1 MFSYSLS
8 YDSFNRNQY
17 YGEAILIAI
26 WLHIP
31 KCYGEDAFLSPE
43 QATTI
48 LDPLYSA
55 WVEMKEDKGRT
66 PLRIILNNFL
76 NHIEKLESL
85 RSPDDSYEKEFQD
98 LKLFSENLKGQKLY
112 SSGVGE
118 KEINRK
124 KNRYKDILPFDFS
137 RVVLSEYVGTTG
149 SDYINANFIRG
160 ASGSPA
166 YIASQGPLAHT
177 VNDFWR
183 MVVECEV
190 HVIIMACNED
200 EAGKHKCE
208 KYWVDR
214 EGEVKQFGMVRIRLI
229 QGSDVCPDFSVR
241 TIKLEYTNKDS
252 TIEERTVCQFHYSAW
267 PDHGVPPSVRPLLD
281 MVRLVRDTQASE
293 TLPVLVHCSAG
304 CGRTGTICAIDYV
317 WGLLRAGKLT
327 KDFSLFTLV
336 REMRRQRVAMV
347 QTTEQYILVHRAVR
361 ELFKE
366 QLRVIDSHP
375 YENIDVDGIL
385 VRSKGDEE
393 PLYESVRTIEEPK
406 TIGNKSIT
414 TDDASPAPPLPRK
427 NRIHMAAS
435 KHEKEV
441 ENQTQK
447 QRNSQGGPVGIA
459 KLKAMFERSPVAR
472 SQSLGRRQAS
482 NPVPVVTPPC
492 PALPIKRSKSLRIIG
507 SGERHKLSVLA
518 QQSSKTSPSNGSSKS
533 SSQAIRSKAI
543 PGAILR
549 RRRSFESENSPKPIR
564 HSLHLDDDGRK
575 LLQDCKDFLSR
586 SVDYT
591 GEGCQR
597 TDGIVS
603 GKGIR
608 ERRDSF
614 RQAISKT
621 TEHPVDKISTNGNSV
636 LPNHASPKNPET
648 ADEVDGPIMHHMKYK
663 SNANDQDE
671 VDAIQSNV
679 IVVKR
684 DRSSPKVD
692 LYVKGLTGETIS
704 SNSNHQNENGCDPF
718 KQFGVIWNRAA
729 TSIDLKSNLRN
740 SDMSLQELKSCLRR
754 EGTAHELKAR
764 KSDGIQNV
772 LPVKPYKS
780 LDRVPKKDERIEIL
794 PTPAEWRHPP
804 ITNSL
809 SSPHRSPQTTVDR
822 RNPLTVPNSPHRS
835 PQTTVDRRNPLPNM
849 PSPHHSPQ
857 ATVDRRHPLHASSSP
872 HRSPQTTFDRR
883 NPLPSPHQSP
893 QATVDRRNPLS
904 SHTSPHSSPQTTVDR
919 RNPLSAATSP
929 HISPQTTV
937 DRRNPLSSHSSPH
950 SSPQTTVDRR
960 NHLNQLTGALM
971 SSEISSISAR
981 NHAGVSQHS
990 PQTSVDR
997 RTSNTGPQIS
1007 PQTTV
1012 DRRAP
1017 VSVSSSPHI
1026 SPQTTVDRR
1035 NLLLPNSNIAVP
1047 PPAPQLQML
1056 VSSGHIINGP
1066 ITTQPSHPAPVP
1078 SNGHGPMRS
1087 PMPAEH
1093 QNLPRSSNSPQHRV
1107 NAHHP
1112 GGAGGKEAY
1121 SYGLVASVLRRGSQ
1135 DDLALCVSGNSVIS
1149 PKAVAN
1155 NQRPSAPPRIK
1166 RHASVVLPRK
1176 NSGNKEIASSLNQST
1191 PPVDPKRWAAKGTPN
1206 CTKKMVAYPPGH
1218 LPPTVPSPSVQAT
1231 PSQPSGSKAA
1241 TGGQTPSSSKSKMSP
1256 KKSAASSLSR
1266 ALGALQLRRS
1276 GASTTTA
1283 SSSSAVGPKGSTET
1297 ALIAERPNTKAT
1309 PPSKN
1314 TTSYPTP
1321 VVAPTMVINPGK
1333 TILPTGIID
1342 DGSKTLPP
1350 QEHLVR
1356 STASMPISSG
1366 LQMQTS
1372 YPPHSHTHVQPL
1384 SQSHSHPHPHP
1395 HPHAHSHPRP
1405 HTHPISAPHHPS
1417 PQPFQHRHPYPAPRQ
1432 TSPHH
1437 TYPHMAHQHPK
1448 THKKQQYL

>member
-1 MFSYSLS
+1 
-8 YDSFNRNQY
+8 
-17 YGEAILIAI
+17 
-26 WLHIP
+26 
-31 KCYGEDAFLSPE
+31 
-43 QATTI
+43 
-48 LDPLYSA
+48 
-55 WVEMKEDKGRT
+55 MKEDKGRT
-66 PLRIILNNFL
+66 PLRFILNNFL

-98 LKLFSENLKGQKLY
+98 LKLFSENLKGHKQY
-112 SSGVGE
+112 SSNEGE
-118 KEINRK
+118 KEVNRK

-137 RVVLSEYVGTTG
+137 RVILSEYVGTAG

-166 YIASQGPLAHT
+166 YIASQGPLPHT

-252 TIEERTVCQFHYSAW
+252 TTEERTVCQFHYSAW

-327 KDFSLFTLV
+327 KDFSLHTLV
-336 REMRRQRVAMV
+336 REMRKQRVAMV

-375 YENIDVDGIL
+375 YENIDVDGAL
-385 VRSKGDEE
+385 VRNKVDEE
-393 PLYESVRTIEEPK
+393 PLYESVRAIEQPLLNAISTGVK
-406 TIGNKSIT
+406 TISV
-414 TDDASPAPPLPRK
+414 DDSSPAPPLPRK

-459 KLKAMFERSPVAR
+459 KLKAMFERSPVSR

-482 NPVPVVTPPC
+482 NPVPVVTAPC

-507 SGERHKLSVLA
+507 SGERNRLSIIA
-518 QQSSKTSPSNGSSKS
+518 QQATNTSSGNSSKS
-533 SSQAIRSKAI
+533 KPPVVKNKSVS
-543 PGAILR
+543 GAPVR
-549 RRRSFESENSPKPIR
+549 RRRSFESDCSPKPIR
-564 HSLHLDDDGRK
+564 RSLHLDDDGRK

-586 SVDYT
+586 SVDST
-591 GEGCQR
+591 GDSSQR
-597 TDGIVS
+597 IESIVG

-614 RQAISKT
+614 RQAISKKS
-621 TEHPVDKISTNGNSV
+621 ELSADSV
-636 LPNHASPKNPET
+636 VPRHHGSVRNHDVP
-648 ADEVDGPIMHHMKYK
+648 DEVDGPMMHQIRGKPKVSDH
-663 SNANDQDE
+663 DE
-671 VDAIQSNV
+671 VDARQSNV
-679 IVVKR
+679 IIVKP
-684 DRSSPKVD
+684 DRLSPKVD
-692 LYVKGLTGETIS
+692 LYVKGLTGENVST
-704 SNSNHQNENGCDPF
+704 NPNRQVENGYDPL

-740 SDMSLQELKSCLRR
+740 GDLSLQELKSCLRR

-764 KSDGIQNV
+764 KNDAMQNA

-780 LDRVPKKDERIEIL
+780 LDRVPKKDDRNEIF
-794 PTPAEWRHPP
+794 PAPSEWRPP
-804 ITNSL
+804 VTSNPMG
-809 SSPHRSPQTTVDR
+809 SPHRSPQTTVDR

-857 ATVDRRHPLHASSSP
+857 TTVDRRHPLHASSSP

-883 NPLPSPHQSP
+883 SALTSPHQSP
-893 QATVDRRNPLS
+893 HATVERRNPLN
-904 SHTSPHSSPQTTVDR
+904 SHGSPHGSPQTTVDR
-919 RNPLSAATSP
+919 RNPISATASP
-929 HISPQTTV
+929 HRSPQTTV
-937 DRRNPLSSHSSPH
+937 DRRNPMSSHSSPH
-950 SSPQTTVDRR
+950 QSPQTTVDRR
-960 NHLNQLTGALM
+960 NHVSQQSTPIS
-971 SSEISSISAR
+971 SSESPGTNSR
-981 NHAGVSQHS
+981 NHVGTS
-990 PQTSVDR
+990 PQTTVDR
-997 RTSNTGPQIS
+997 RNSNSGVHVS

-1017 VSVSSSPHI
+1017 LAVSGSPHV

-1035 NLLLPNSNIAVP
+1035 NVILSNSSLVIPQQMPQMQMMVGNGLLPTLS
-1047 PPAPQLQML
+1047 APM
-1056 VSSGHIINGP
+1056 
-1066 ITTQPSHPAPVP
+1066 APHQ
-1078 SNGHGPMRS
+1078 SNGHAPLRLPTGP
-1087 PMPAEH
+1087 PVPVEH
-1093 QNLPRSSNSPQHRV
+1093 QNLSRLSNAPQHRPSTLQS
-1107 NAHHP
+1107 P
-1112 GGAGGKEAY
+1112 GPPTPASNSYEKKPAEPY
-1121 SYGLVASVLRRGSQ
+1121 SYGLLASVLRRGSQ
-1135 DDLALCVSGNSVIS
+1135 DDLALCVSGNSAIS
-1149 PKAVAN
+1149 PKASASS
-1155 NQRPSAPPRIK
+1155 QRPSAPPRIK

-1176 NSGNKEIASSLNQST
+1176 NTGSKESTGTSSPNSS
-1191 PPVDPKRWAAKGTPN
+1191 VDSKRWAAKSSASSPR
-1206 CTKKMVAYPPGH
+1206 KVMAFPPGH
-1218 LPPTVPSPSVQAT
+1218 LPPTVPPPSISVAPTPPAVAMTASPPSKPASGQQA
-1231 PSQPSGSKAA
+1231 PA
-1241 TGGQTPSSSKSKMSP
+1241 TTKPTKTSP

-1276 GASTTTA
+1276 GN
-1283 SSSSAVGPKGSTET
+1283 SSSAAPTSPKGTNDEMASQQQNSKTTLQPKNSTQF
-1297 ALIAERPNTKAT
+1297 
-1309 PPSKN
+1309 PSG
-1314 TTSYPTP
+1314 
-1321 VVAPTMVINPGK
+1321 VAPTLVINPGK
-1333 TILPTGIID
+1333 TILPPGIMD
-1342 DGSKTLPP
+1342 DGSKPHPTSQEQPLRGLPSFQGSP
-1350 QEHLVR
+1350 SVQPHNMY
-1356 STASMPISSG
+1356 A
-1366 LQMQTS
+1366 
-1372 YPPHSHTHVQPL
+1372 PHSHTRPQHL
-1384 SQSHSHPHPHP
+1384 SNHHPHPHSHPHPHTRP
-1395 HPHAHSHPRP
+1395 HPHSNS
-1405 HTHPISAPHHPS
+1405 SAPTQRPQ
-1417 PQPFQHRHPYPAPRQ
+1417 PQPFQHRHPYPPQRHSAL
-1432 TSPHH
+1432 SPASVSSSHV
-1437 TYPHMAHQHPK
+1437 YPPMQHQHPK

>member
-1 MFSYSLS
+1 
-8 YDSFNRNQY
+8 
-17 YGEAILIAI
+17 
-26 WLHIP
+26 
-31 KCYGEDAFLSPE
+31 
-43 QATTI
+43 
-48 LDPLYSA
+48 
-55 WVEMKEDKGRT
+55 MKEDKGRT

-98 LKLFSENLKGQKLY
+98 LKLFSENLKGQKQY
-112 SSGVGE
+112 SSAVGE

-137 RVVLSEYVGTTG
+137 RVVLSEYVGTAG

-241 TIKLEYTNKDS
+241 TIKIEYTNKDS
-252 TIEERTVCQFHYSAW
+252 TTEERTVCQFHYSAW

-327 KDFSLFTLV
+327 KDFSLYTLV

-375 YENIDVDGIL
+375 YENIDVDGVLIH
-385 VRSKGDEE
+385 SKSDEE

-406 TIGNKSIT
+406 TIVNKPIAVEDT
-414 TDDASPAPPLPRK
+414 LPAPPLPRK
-427 NRIHMAAS
+427 NRIHVAAS

-447 QRNSQGGPVGIA
+447 QRNNQGGPVGIA

-492 PALPIKRSKSLRIIG
+492 PALPIKRSKSLRIVG

-518 QQSSKTSPSNGSSKS
+518 HQSSKIPSSNGSSKTNS
-533 SSQAIRSKAI
+533 HITKPKAV

-549 RRRSFESENSPKPIR
+549 RRRSFESESSPKPIR

-591 GEGCQR
+591 GDVCQR
-597 TDGIVS
+597 TDGIVG

-621 TEHPVDKISTNGNSV
+621 AEHPTDKIPSNGNFSIHR
-636 LPNHASPKNPET
+636 NHASPKSSET
-648 ADEVDGPIMHHMKYK
+648 TDEVDGPLMHHQYK
-663 SNANDQDE
+663 SNTKYHDE
-671 VDAIQSNV
+671 VDASQSNV
-679 IVVKR
+679 IVVKH
-684 DRSSPKVD
+684 DCSSPKVD

-704 SNSNHQNENGCDPF
+704 TNFNHQNENGCDPF

-740 SDMSLQELKSCLRR
+740 NDMSLQELKSCLRR
-754 EGTAHELKAR
+754 EGTAHELKTR
-764 KSDGIQNV
+764 KNEGAQNV

-780 LDRVPKKDERIEIL
+780 LDRVPKKDERMDIL
-794 PTPAEWRHPP
+794 PTPPEWRPLP
-804 ITNSL
+804 VNSSL
-809 SSPHRSPQTTVDR
+809 GSPHRSPQTTVDR

-849 PSPHHSPQ
+849 PSPHNSPQ

-919 RNPLSAATSP
+919 RNPLSAAASP

-937 DRRNPLSSHSSPH
+937 DRRNPVSSHSSPH
-950 SSPQTTVDRR
+950 NSPQTTVDRR
-960 NHLNQLTGALM
+960 NHFNQLSGALM
-971 SSEISSISAR
+971 SNEIAPTNAR
-981 NHAGVSQHS
+981 SLSGVTQHS
-990 PQTSVDR
+990 PQTTVER
-997 RTSNTGPQIS
+997 RTSNSGPQIS

-1017 VSVSSSPHI
+1017 ISVSSSPHI

-1035 NLLLPNSNIAVP
+1035 NVMLPNGSLSAP
-1047 PPAPQLQML
+1047 PPSNQPLAGSGQIMNSHI
-1056 VSSGHIINGP
+1056 SSS
-1066 ITTQPSHPAPVP
+1066 PSHPASLPI
-1078 SNGHGPMRS
+1078 NGHGLLR
-1087 PMPAEH
+1087 PMPVEH
-1093 QNLPRSSNSPQHRV
+1093 QNLARTSNSPQHRV
-1107 NAHHP
+1107 NNTNP
-1112 GGAGGKEAY
+1112 TQTTGKDPY

-1149 PKAVAN
+1149 PKSAAN
-1155 NQRPSAPPRIK
+1155 SQHPSAPPRIK

-1176 NSGNKEIASSLNQST
+1176 NSGHKEIATSLNQST

-1206 CTKKMVAYPPGH
+1206 STKKILGYHPGP
-1218 LPPTVPSPSVQAT
+1218 LPPTVPLPSLQSA
-1231 PSQPSGSKAA
+1231 PSEPSGSKSA
-1241 TGGQTPSSSKSKMSP
+1241 TASTPSPSKSRLSP
-1256 KKSAASSLSR
+1256 KKTAASSLSR
-1266 ALGALQLRRS
+1266 ALGALQLRRT
-1276 GASTTTA
+1276 GTSTSTTA
-1283 SSSSAVGPKGSTET
+1283 STSSAVGPKGNTEET
-1297 ALIAERPNTKAT
+1297 GLLAERSNSKTAS
-1309 PPSKN
+1309 PSK
-1314 TTSYPTP
+1314 TTVPYHSA
-1321 VVAPTMVINPGK
+1321 VPTMVINPGK
-1333 TILPTGIID
+1333 AILPTGIID
-1342 DGSKTLPP
+1342 DGNKKPL
-1350 QEHLVR
+1350 EHLGR
-1356 STASMPISSG
+1356 STTSMQVGSAH
-1366 LQMQTS
+1366 QTS
-1372 YPPHSHTHVQPL
+1372 YPPHSHIHVQPL
-1384 SQSHSHPHPHP
+1384 AQPHPHSHPHPLSQP
-1395 HPHAHSHPRP
+1395 PPRP
-1405 HTHPISAPHHPS
+1405 HSHLNSAPHHPP
-1417 PQPFQHRHPYPAPRQ
+1417 PQPYQHRHPYPPLRQ
-1432 TSPHH
+1432 TSPLQA
-1437 TYPHMAHQHPK
+1437 YPHMSHQHPK